1 MLNDNPLLS
10 RNVRLLF
17 PNGAK
22 DIVQAKLRFDPS
34 RIDRVR
40 RECRCSTEVALAILV
55 LEATSKV

>member
-1 MLNDNPLLS
+1 MINPLLS
-10 RNVRLLF
+10 RNVRLMF

-22 DIVQAKLRFDPS
+22 DIAQAKLRFDRS

-55 LEATSKV
+55 LEETPRV